1 MKRAAHLLEVTDLS
15 IKAVALSVGIGDPN
29 YFSKLFRR
37 AFTLSPSEFRLSGFY
52 VNTLGT
58 P

>member
-1 MKRAAHLLEVTDLS
+1 
-15 IKAVALSVGIGDPN
+15 VGIGDPN

-37 AFTLSPSEFRLSGFY
+37 AFSLSPSEFRLSGFY
-52 VNTLGT
+52 VNNLGT